1 MLKPENLHN
10 LVIETYYG
18 KDNATVIDA
27 YLDVL
32 DYNNLSNE
40 SIEKVLNSVSFKDV
54 IVLLILLLRIV
65 DEVVLIDA
73 DNLVKPF
80 FDMSFFTSFLG
91 H

>member
-1 MLKPENLHN
+1 MAFSKGACNSLGL
-10 LVIETYYG
+10 
-18 KDNATVIDA
+18 IDSPHSI
-27 YLDVL
+27 VL
-32 DYNNLSNE
+32 
-40 SIEKVLNSVSFKDV
+40 SFKDV
-54 IVLLILLLRIV
+54 IVLLVLLLRIV